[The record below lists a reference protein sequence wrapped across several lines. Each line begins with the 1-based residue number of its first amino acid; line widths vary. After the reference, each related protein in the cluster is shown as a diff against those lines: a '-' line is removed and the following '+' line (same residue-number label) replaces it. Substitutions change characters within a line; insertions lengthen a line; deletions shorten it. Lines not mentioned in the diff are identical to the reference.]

1 MSEARRKWDTVDE
14 GTKVRWESAA
24 RSPLKKTEVHQE
36 DHCRGIVSGPTLSW
50 NKVAAMTGDDIIG
63 HQWCSGSTIRRWV
76 VHLGTYKVY
85 AERILPY
92 LTEEQKGKCFS
103 FAERLLANHHLGNGK
118 YILVHYDEKWFWSVV
133 LRSRAKSCKEIG
145 LDKKAF
151 RLYHKN
157 HIDKVMAVVVT
168 GYAFENNIENGGTG
182 LKLGFYRAQA
192 VKRAQK
198 MQRESR
204 RDENGMLKF
213 DGKIIWEKGDS
224 YFSDCSVTG
233 CNPGTDYDPKFP
245 LYTVF
250 EVQIFP
256 LLEELVMPGGK
267 YEGYI
272 PIIQGDQAGP
282 HEEVEFVR

>member
-1 MSEARRKWDTVDE
+1 M
-14 GTKVRWESAA
+14 
-24 RSPLKKTEVHQE
+24 H
-36 DHCRGIVSGPTLSW
+36 H
-50 NKVAAMTGDDIIG
+50 
-63 HQWCSGSTIRRWV
+63 
-76 VHLGTYKVY
+76 GTYKVY

-182 LKLGFYRAQA
+182 LKRVLSRASCKTCA
-192 VKRAQK
+192 
-198 MQRESR
+198 
-204 RDENGMLKF
+204 ENAAGIK
-213 DGKIIWEKGDS
+213 
-224 YFSDCSVTG
+224 
-233 CNPGTDYDPKFP
+233 
-245 LYTVF
+245 
-250 EVQIFP
+250 
-256 LLEELVMPGGK
+256 
-267 YEGYI
+267 EG
-272 PIIQGDQAGP
+272 
-282 HEEVEFVR
+282 